1 VLISKSNFISIIWNR
16 CTSKEEGSEEL
27 LKIIGDY
34 YQQMIS
40 LDLIFKN
47 LVEFT
52 EKIQN
57 EVSKK

>member
-1 VLISKSNFISIIWNR
+1 MRDVKIVTERCKNSND
-16 CTSKEEGSEEL
+16 EGSEEL
-27 LKIIGDY
+27 LKIIEYY

-40 LDLIFKN
+40 LDLIFKS

-57 EVSKK
+57 EVNKK